1 MEENKAT
8 NPRPE
13 KKEPNISESSNEKNH
28 SLTKTIDSLSAEL
41 EGVKKN
47 LQKRKSENTTLKI
60 LLYTGL
66 FVLFVGFLYSNSILQ
81 RAHMR
86 SLEKNIISLEQ
97 RLSHDISQVETN
109 LQLDIQRE
117 KGELK
122 LIDGVD
128 IFTVL
133 NRMDYAISQLRPKK
147 EQTVMLI
154 NQVRINTDE
163 FSRLLKNRTESPKS
177 KANHSKMEG

>member
-13 KKEPNISESSNEKNH
+13 KKGPNINESSDKKNH

-41 EGVKKN
+41 EGVKKT
-47 LQKRKSENTTLKI
+47 LQKRKRENTTLKV
-60 LLYTGL
+60 LFYTGL
-66 FVLFVGFLYSNSILQ
+66 LVLLVGFLYSNSVLQ

-97 RLSHDISQVETN
+97 RLSHDINQVKMN
-109 LQLDIQRE
+109 LELDIQGAKKE
-117 KGELK
+117 VK
-122 LIDGVD
+122 LINGID

-133 NRMDYAISQLRPKK
+133 NRVDYAISQLRPKK

-154 NQVRINTDE
+154 NQVRLSTDE

-177 KANHSKMEG
+177 KANHSKKEG

>member
-1 MEENKAT
+1 MEENKDT
-8 NPRPE
+8 HPQSD
-13 KKEPNISESSNEKNH
+13 KKELNVDQSPDEKH
-28 SLTKTIDSLSAEL
+28 YSLTKSIGSLCAEL
-41 EGVKKN
+41 EEVKKN
-47 LQKRKSENTTLKI
+47 LQKRKSENTTLKV
-60 LLYTGL
+60 LFYTGL
-66 FVLFVGFLYSNSILQ
+66 LVLLVGFLYSNSVLQ

-97 RLSHDISQVETN
+97 RLSHDINQVKLN
-109 LQLDIQRE
+109 LELDIQRG
-117 KGELK
+117 KGGLK

-154 NQVRINTDE
+154 NQVRLNADE
-163 FSRLLKNRTESPKS
+163 FSRLLKNRTGSPKS
-177 KANHSKMEG
+177 KTKHSKKEG